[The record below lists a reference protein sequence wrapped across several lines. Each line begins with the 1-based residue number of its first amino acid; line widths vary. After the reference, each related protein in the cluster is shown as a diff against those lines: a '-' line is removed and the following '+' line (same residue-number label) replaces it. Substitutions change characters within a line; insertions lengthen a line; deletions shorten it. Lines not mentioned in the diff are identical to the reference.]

1 MPDFKQLLRERY
13 PKQSYA
19 LFFEVQSA
27 TAYQG
32 RQRADALAMGLWPSR
47 GLDVIGFEFKAHRGD
62 WLRELRSPDKA
73 EEIFQFCDQWYLV
86 ADEHTAHA
94 DEIPA
99 TWGWLCPGEKGLREA
114 KSAPKLAAKPLAREF
129 VTSLLRSA
137 QKDRDQAAE
146 KPRAEIEAKV
156 RAEQAKEFQDT
167 IGQLTEQ
174 LQQRESQYRKEKRR
188 IEEALGINFG
198 GWGGTPIETIGA
210 AVRLV
215 LEGSTNLRAL
225 MEEAAAK
232 IQQVGEQ
239 MEEAKKGLATW
250 PNVGDG
256 HVPSNGQDRE

>member
-1 MPDFKQLLRERY
+1 MPDFKQLLRDRY

-114 KSAPKLAAKPLAREF
+114 RSAPKLIAKPLAREF
-129 VTSLLRSA
+129 VASLQRSA

-156 RAEQAKEFQDT
+156 RAEQAEQFQET
-167 IGQLTEQ
+167 IGDLTEQ
-174 LQQRESQYRKEKRR
+174 LRKRERQNNEERHR
-188 IEEALGINFG
+188 IEQALGISFG
-198 GWGGTPIETIGA
+198 RWGDMPIETVGA
-210 AVRLV
+210 ALRLV
-215 LEGSTNLRAL
+215 LSGRENLLTMLAESQTNIERIGQQ
-225 MEEAAAK
+225 
-232 IQQVGEQ
+232 IQDAQ
-239 MEEAKKGLATW
+239 KGLTAW
-250 PNVGDG
+250 PTVAKSD
-256 HVPSNGQDRE
+256 P